1 MAWTVVAASFM
12 ISLIQEGTI
21 YSFGI
26 LVPRISDRFGVGR
39 AEASLASSIFIFLTF
54 ASGPAVAALIIR
66 WLTLQMKGTMGN
78 MDIIAHIDLCYSR
91 WGHRPVTILGAVL
104 SAAGLLGAAV
114 YIHLSLAPSI
124 LVLYVCVGLVTGL
137 GFGLMYLPAW
147 DIIEVEAVN
156 EISQ

>member
-1 MAWTVVAASFM
+1 MVIWKINIYQHPSFCSCFLDCELKSARFSNYTLPNENSSKKKSQVDIKNEPHHVSSKPDGGCVAWTVVAASFM

-66 WLTLQMKGTMGN
+66 WLT
-78 MDIIAHIDLCYSR
+78 S
-91 WGHRPVTILGAVL
+91 
-104 SAAGLLGAAV
+104 
-114 YIHLSLAPSI
+114 
-124 LVLYVCVGLVTGL
+124 
-137 GFGLMYLPAW
+137 
-147 DIIEVEAVN
+147 
-156 EISQ
+156 

>member
-1 MAWTVVAASFM
+1 MKSARFSNYTLPNENSSKKKSQVDIKDEPHHVSSKPDGGCVAWTVVAASFM

-66 WLTLQMKGTMGN
+66 CGGSQANT
-78 MDIIAHIDLCYSR
+78 
-91 WGHRPVTILGAVL
+91 
-104 SAAGLLGAAV
+104 
-114 YIHLSLAPSI
+114 
-124 LVLYVCVGLVTGL
+124 
-137 GFGLMYLPAW
+137 
-147 DIIEVEAVN
+147 VN
-156 EISQ
+156 NLHAKSPNKICGY